1 MHPRNHLALA
11 MTKRSL
17 MHVTLTVAA
26 LIVATGLTLSADLF
40 ADREAPF
47 DESWAALL
55 ADTRSTRQLSP
66 WEEALYDPRR
76 LMPLPT
82 AQIDSETLWLARAI
96 YSESK
101 RPEEQAL
108 IAWVIRNRVETG
120 YRGKRT
126 FQSVVLDP
134 WQFSAFLE
142 DAPKRDFYAS
152 LTPEQRLKGWR
163 TALAIAHAVRHADDD
178 HRPFSPRTRHFYSER
193 SLNGSRPPA
202 WADGRIPLDVDPI
215 VPIDDR
221 RFRFF
226 EDVS

>member
-1 MHPRNHLALA
+1 MRPLIQ
-11 MTKRSL
+11 
-17 MHVTLTVAA
+17 VTLTVAA
-26 LIVATGLTLSADLF
+26 LFVATGLALRADLF
-40 ADREAPF
+40 VDQEVPF

-66 WEEALYDPRR
+66 WEEALYNPAR
-76 LMPLPT
+76 LRPLSVT
-82 AQIDSETLWLARAI
+82 QIDSETLWLARAI

-108 IAWVIRNRVETG
+108 VAWVIRNRVETG

-134 WQFSAFLE
+134 WQFSAFL
-142 DAPKRDFYAS
+142 DHAPKRDFYS
-152 LTPEQRLKGWR
+152 NLTPEQRYKGWR
-163 TALAIAHAVRHADDD
+163 TALAIAYAVRHADQD
-178 HRPFSPRTRHFYSER
+178 HRPFSPETRHFYSER

-202 WADGRIPLDVDPI
+202 WAEGRIPLNVDPI
-215 VPIDDR
+215 IQIDER